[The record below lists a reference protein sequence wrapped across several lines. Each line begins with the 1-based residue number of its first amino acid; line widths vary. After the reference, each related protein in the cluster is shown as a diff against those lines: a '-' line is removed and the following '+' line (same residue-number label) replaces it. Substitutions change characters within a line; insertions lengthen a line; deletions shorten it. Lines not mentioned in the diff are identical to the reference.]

1 MATLKQ
7 SDSNY
12 TKANR
17 YFSEEFK
24 KKKVTELD
32 KKITSISEICR
43 EYGVSAQAV
52 YKWVYKF
59 SNMRKKSLKMVVE
72 AESDTT
78 KIHELK
84 LKELISQ
91 MEQLLGQKQF
101 EIEFLQKQ
109 IEIASEQYGI
119 DLKKKL
125 TGKRSA
131 GFGNRE
137 SNTITK

>member
-7 SDSNY
+7 LVSNY
-12 TKANR
+12 TRANR

-43 EYGVSAQAV
+43 EYEVSAQAV
-52 YKWVYKF
+52 YKWIYKF
-59 SNMRKKSLKMVVE
+59 SNMRKKGLKMVVE

-78 KIHELK
+78 KIHALK
-84 LKELISQ
+84 KHISQ

-109 IEIASEQYGI
+109 MEIASEQYGI

-125 TGKRSA
+125 TGKRSP
-131 GFGNRE
+131 GFGSRE
-137 SNTITK
+137 SNTNTK